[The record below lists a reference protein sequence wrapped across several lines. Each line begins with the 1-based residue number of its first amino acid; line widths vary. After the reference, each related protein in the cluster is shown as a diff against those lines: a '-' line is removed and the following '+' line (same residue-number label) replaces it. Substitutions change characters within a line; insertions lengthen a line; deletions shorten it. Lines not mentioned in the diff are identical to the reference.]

1 METQFLSTLL
11 KSPQVRAALG
21 VWLLDTG
28 CSDHITGGSLRER
41 VAAVDRLREGRAGEE
56 MTEASRDSERLQDV
70 LDILLHLGL
79 VEERKV
85 SAVCF
90 TRMQHHC

>member
-1 METQFLSTLL
+1 MQLFSEKVISALLHGAQHGRADTLESLSSRL
-11 KSPQVRAALG
+11 
-21 VWLLDTG
+21 
-28 CSDHITGGSLRER
+28 
-41 VAAVDRLREGRAGEE
+41 AVDRLREGRAGEE